1 MQRVHPRIVEAAL
14 VTAFVLAMAGANLA
28 IALIGP
34 WLLPVT
40 AFVSVGI
47 VLVSRDYLHDVWL
60 DRWGGGFWPR
70 MLAMIVAAAVIAFA
84 VDQSAARVAVASVA
98 ALTGSALV
106 ETAVFQ
112 MVVKRGWMTRSNTSN
127 LAGAFADSFIFP
139 IVAFGFGMGWRA
151 LVLLVL
157 SQAAAK
163 IAGGLFWSA
172 VARFTLNPDRR
183 RARRRR
189 QLELTGEAPA

>member
-1 MQRVHPRIVEAAL
+1 MQRAHPRIVEAAL

-34 WLLPVT
+34 WFLPVT

-70 MLAMIVAAAVIAFA
+70 MIAMIAAAGVIAFA
-84 VDQSAARVAVASVA
+84 VDQSAARIAVASVA

-112 MVVKRGWMTRSNTSN
+112 TVVQRKWMTRSNTSN
-127 LAGAFADSFIFP
+127 LAGALADSLIFP
-139 IVAFGFGMGWRA
+139 VVAFGFGFEG
-151 LVLLVL
+151 LLLLVL
-157 SQAAAK
+157 SQTAAK
-163 IAGGLFWSA
+163 AAGGLFWSS

-189 QLELTGEAPA
+189 QLELTGQAPA

>member
-70 MLAMIVAAAVIAFA
+70 MIAMIAAAGAIAFA
-84 VDQSAARVAVASVA
+84 VDQSAARIAVASVA

-112 MVVKRGWMTRSNTSN
+112 TVVQRKWMTRSNTSN
-127 LAGAFADSFIFP
+127 LAGALADSIIFP
-139 IVAFGFGMGWRA
+139 VVAFGFGFEG
-151 LVLLVL
+151 LLLLVL
-157 SQAAAK
+157 SQTAAK
-163 IAGGLFWSA
+163 AAGGLFWSS

-189 QLELTGEAPA
+189 QLELTGQAPA

>member
-1 MQRVHPRIVEAAL
+1 MQRVHPRLIEVAL
-14 VTAFVLAMAGANLA
+14 VAAFVLAMAGANLA

-40 AFVSVGI
+40 AFLSVGI

-70 MLAMIVAAAVIAFA
+70 MIAMIAAAGVIAFA
-84 VDQSAARVAVASVA
+84 VDQSAARIAIASVA

-112 MVVKRGWMTRSNTSN
+112 TVVQRKWMARSNISN
-127 LAGAFADSFIFP
+127 GAGALADSLIFP
-139 IVAFGFGMGWRA
+139 VIAFGFGFEGLA
-151 LVLLVL
+151 LLVL
-157 SQAAAK
+157 SQTAAK
-163 IAGGLFWSA
+163 AAGGLFWSS

-189 QLELTGEAPA
+189 QLELTGQARA

>member
-14 VTAFVLAMAGANLA
+14 VAAFVLAMAAANLA

-40 AFVSVGI
+40 AFLSVGI

-70 MLAMIVAAAVIAFA
+70 MIAMIVAAAAIAFA

-112 MVVKRGWMTRSNTSN
+112 AVVQRGWMTRSNTSN
-127 LAGAFADSFIFP
+127 LAGAFADSLIFP
-139 IVAFGFGMGWRA
+139 IVAFGFGFEGLA
-151 LVLLVL
+151 LLVL
-157 SQAAAK
+157 TQAATK
-163 IAGGLFWSA
+163 VAGGLFWSA
-172 VARFTLNPDRR
+172 LARFTLNPDRR

-189 QLELTGEAPA
+189 QLELTGQAPA